1 MRVRGRTCA
10 RARSGREVVHERFGR
25 GVVLEAEGDGDDLR
39 FTVRFGTTIKKVL
52 GRFLEGGHD
61 VDQS

>member
-1 MRVRGRTCA
+1 
-10 RARSGREVVHERFGR
+10 VHERFGR

-61 VDQS
+61 VDPS